1 MTPESSE
8 GNGGGLRDFVVPQ
21 WRSWLE
27 VALGA
32 VIVPSMIMVS
42 IMFFWR
48 DAKIFVPVE
57 QSDLERG
64 IMEEWFNEARIGQAD
79 LVGLAR
85 RVQELARRNQATQE
99 EREAREDLLE
109 FLDALGVPTSI
120 TINQQLPLFPNIYR
134 LAVEF
139 DDPDVKAVEWSSGLP
154 RPFGAATKEWL
165 VDLAG
170 GSGTKV
176 RAEGQLRTYQV
187 RRAQEEDRRRGARKA
202 LAITSVVL
210 SASIFWLGWSIRQRA
225 LSRKEKRKIR
235 ESQLE
240 AAAEVFHAREEKLAA
255 EAELLQNRLEQQDQ
269 ILKSLQVVAGAYA
282 HNLQN
287 LLLPPGRLV
296 DDCIRHESSKVV
308 LDESVQG
315 NRLLEL
321 KRLLGQVSDRVR
333 QTLQALRRDPGQYQ
347 PRLVGLDKLAKSVH
361 AIWKDL
367 ADQRWQIDV
376 SCDVDSEGENPRG
389 GPWLVWADD
398 SHLAQALENLLVNS
412 RDAIFERR
420 SRMLKEAHA
429 QSQGAVQQKESL
441 LRVCGWRGKIG
452 IRVSG
457 SEGQEGPS
465 LIVKDNGQGMSP
477 EILENCLKP
486 GYTTKQNNALVHGA
500 SSGMGLGLAFLS
512 STMEQMGARLE
523 IKSNPEIGTRV
534 AIHFPYKSKEIS
546 K

>member
-32 VIVPSMIMVS
+32 VIVPAMIMVS

-99 EREAREDLLE
+99 ETEAREDLLE

-210 SASIFWLGWSIRQRA
+210 GASIFWLGWSIRQRA

-235 ESQLE
+235 EAQLE

-269 ILKSLQVVAGAYA
+269 ILKSLQVVAGSYA

-296 DDCIRHESSKVV
+296 DDCIRYESSKVV

-347 PRLVGLDKLAKSVH
+347 PRLVELDKLAKSVH

-376 SCDVDSEGENPRG
+376 SCEVDSEGENPRG

-457 SEGQEGPS
+457 SEGQGGPS

-523 IKSNPEIGTRV
+523 IKSNPEIGTWV

>member
-32 VIVPSMIMVS
+32 VIVPAMIMVS

-210 SASIFWLGWSIRQRA
+210 GASIFWLGWSIRQRA

-296 DDCIRHESSKVV
+296 DDCIRYESSKVV

-347 PRLVGLDKLAKSVH
+347 PRLVELDKLAKSVH

-389 GPWLVWADD
+389 GAWLVWADD

-534 AIHFPYKSKEIS
+534 AIHFPCKSKEIS

>member
-32 VIVPSMIMVS
+32 VIVPAMIMVS

-210 SASIFWLGWSIRQRA
+210 GASIFWLGWSIRQRA

-296 DDCIRHESSKVV
+296 DDCIRYESSKVV

-347 PRLVGLDKLAKSVH
+347 PRLVELDKLAKSVH

-523 IKSNPEIGTRV
+523 IKSNPEIGTWV

>member
-32 VIVPSMIMVS
+32 VIVPAMIMVS

-202 LAITSVVL
+202 LAITSMVL

-347 PRLVGLDKLAKSVH
+347 PRLVELDKLAKSVH

-523 IKSNPEIGTRV
+523 IKSNPEIGTWV
-534 AIHFPYKSKEIS
+534 AIHFPCKSTEIS

>member
-1 MTPESSE
+1 MTPESIE
-8 GNGGGLRDFVVPQ
+8 GNGEGLRDFVVPQ

-32 VIVPSMIMVS
+32 VIVPAMIMVS

-139 DDPDVKAVEWSSGLP
+139 DDPNVKAVEWSSGLP

-210 SASIFWLGWSIRQRA
+210 GASIFWLGWSIRKRA

-235 ESQLE
+235 EAQLE
-240 AAAEVFHAREEKLAA
+240 AAAEVFHATEEKLAA

-308 LDESVQG
+308 LDESGQG

-347 PRLVGLDKLAKSVH
+347 PGLVELDKLVKSVH

-376 SCDVDSEGENPRG
+376 SCDVDSEGDNPRG

-534 AIHFPYKSKEIS
+534 AIHFPCKSKEIL

>member
-32 VIVPSMIMVS
+32 VIVPAMIMVS

-85 RVQELARRNQATQE
+85 RVQELARRNQAMQE
-99 EREAREDLLE
+99 ETEAREDLLE

-210 SASIFWLGWSIRQRA
+210 GASIFWLGWSIRQRA

-296 DDCIRHESSKVV
+296 DDCIRYESSKVV
-308 LDESVQG
+308 LDENVQG

-347 PRLVGLDKLAKSVH
+347 PRLVELDKLAKSVH

-534 AIHFPYKSKEIS
+534 AIHFPCKSKEIS

>member
-32 VIVPSMIMVS
+32 VIVPAMIMVS

-210 SASIFWLGWSIRQRA
+210 GASIFWLGWSIRQRA

-235 ESQLE
+235 EAQLE

-296 DDCIRHESSKVV
+296 DDCIRYESSKVV

-347 PRLVGLDKLAKSVH
+347 PRLVELDKLAKSVH

-457 SEGQEGPS
+457 SEGQKGPS

-523 IKSNPEIGTRV
+523 IKSNPEIGTWV

>member
-1 MTPESSE
+1 M
-8 GNGGGLRDFVVPQ
+8 
-21 WRSWLE
+21 
-27 VALGA
+27 
-32 VIVPSMIMVS
+32 
-42 IMFFWR
+42 
-48 DAKIFVPVE
+48 
-57 QSDLERG
+57 
-64 IMEEWFNEARIGQAD
+64 
-79 LVGLAR
+79 
-85 RVQELARRNQATQE
+85 
-99 EREAREDLLE
+99 
-109 FLDALGVPTSI
+109 
-120 TINQQLPLFPNIYR
+120 
-134 LAVEF
+134 
-139 DDPDVKAVEWSSGLP
+139 
-154 RPFGAATKEWL
+154 
-165 VDLAG
+165 
-170 GSGTKV
+170 
-176 RAEGQLRTYQV
+176 
-187 RRAQEEDRRRGARKA
+187 
-202 LAITSVVL
+202 
-210 SASIFWLGWSIRQRA
+210 
-225 LSRKEKRKIR
+225 SRKEKRKIR
-235 ESQLE
+235 EAQLE

-296 DDCIRHESSKVV
+296 DDCIRYESSKVV

-347 PRLVGLDKLAKSVH
+347 PRLVELDKLAKSVH

-534 AIHFPYKSKEIS
+534 AIHFPCKSKEIS

>member
-32 VIVPSMIMVS
+32 VIVPAMIMVS

-57 QSDLERG
+57 QSDLEHG

-210 SASIFWLGWSIRQRA
+210 GASIFWLGWSIRQRA

-296 DDCIRHESSKVV
+296 DDCIRYESSKVV

-347 PRLVGLDKLAKSVH
+347 PRLVELDKLAKSVH

-523 IKSNPEIGTRV
+523 IKSNPEIGTWV

>member
-32 VIVPSMIMVS
+32 VIVPAMIMVS

-99 EREAREDLLE
+99 ETEAREDLLE

-210 SASIFWLGWSIRQRA
+210 GASIFWLGWSIRQRA

-269 ILKSLQVVAGAYA
+269 ILKSLQVVAGSYA

-296 DDCIRHESSKVV
+296 DDCIRYESSKVV

-333 QTLQALRRDPGQYQ
+333 QTLQALRRDSGQYQ
-347 PRLVGLDKLAKSVH
+347 PRLVELDKLAKSVH

-376 SCDVDSEGENPRG
+376 SCEVDSEGENPRG

-457 SEGQEGPS
+457 SEGQGGPS

-534 AIHFPYKSKEIS
+534 AIHFPCKSKEIS

>member
-32 VIVPSMIMVS
+32 VIVPAMIMVS

-57 QSDLERG
+57 QSDLEHG

-85 RVQELARRNQATQE
+85 RVQELARRNQAMQE
-99 EREAREDLLE
+99 ETEAREDLLE

-170 GSGTKV
+170 GIGTKV

-210 SASIFWLGWSIRQRA
+210 GASIFWLGWSIRQRA

-296 DDCIRHESSKVV
+296 DDCIRYESSKVV

-347 PRLVGLDKLAKSVH
+347 PRLVELDKLAKSVH

-534 AIHFPYKSKEIS
+534 AIHFPCKSKEIS

>member
-32 VIVPSMIMVS
+32 VIVPAMIMVS

-99 EREAREDLLE
+99 ETEAREDLLE

-210 SASIFWLGWSIRQRA
+210 GASIFWLGWSIRQRA

-269 ILKSLQVVAGAYA
+269 ILKSLQVVAGSYA

-296 DDCIRHESSKVV
+296 DDCIRYESSKVV

-347 PRLVGLDKLAKSVH
+347 PRLVELDKLAKSVH

-376 SCDVDSEGENPRG
+376 SCEVDSEGENPRG

-457 SEGQEGPS
+457 SEGQGGPS

-534 AIHFPYKSKEIS
+534 AIHFPCKSKEIS